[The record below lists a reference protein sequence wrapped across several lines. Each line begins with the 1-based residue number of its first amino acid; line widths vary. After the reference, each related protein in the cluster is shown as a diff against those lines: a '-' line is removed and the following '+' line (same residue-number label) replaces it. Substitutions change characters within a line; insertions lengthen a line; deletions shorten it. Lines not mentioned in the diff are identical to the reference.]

1 MTAYPYEYGDRRLYL
16 VDTPGF
22 DDSRCMDIEI
32 FTEIAFYLSQI
43 HKRNF
48 RLGGILYLH
57 RITDNRVSAS
67 AMRSFQLV
75 QSICGPQGAK
85 FARLVTTMWDKA
97 PDSSDIYKLAVK
109 RETELESVE
118 GYWGWMSSHG
128 SRTQRYMDTR
138 ASGLSILASL
148 LAVSDAQG
156 PVVLQLQDEII
167 NQQKGF
173 DDTAAG
179 IILNGHY
186 GTKWDHLQGELRAL
200 QTSITESSTLQ
211 SSRQLN
217 EQKLDLERQMK
228 AAEIGERGLREE
240 VESLFADKTEQHQ
253 VLFVQTQE
261 EISELSS
268 TIASLKSEL
277 QILREDSKSNT
288 PGSERQTRAPRHPPE
303 RIPSGPRSIPERG
316 SASSRPSGLR
326 GVTDLYVPDRRLQ
339 KMNKPEHLLETMS
352 EIERKEYLEKKLAR
366 QEKLKIVKRNTL
378 AILGMLAGGATIAA
392 GAVTMQIPVV
402 AAGIALF
409 GTSGMKLDFHKKK
422 KKVVDDKEWVVSEH
436 D

>member
-1 MTAYPYEYGDRRLYL
+1 
-16 VDTPGF
+16 
-22 DDSRCMDIEI
+22 
-32 FTEIAFYLSQI
+32 
-43 HKRNF
+43 
-48 RLGGILYLH
+48 
-57 RITDNRVSAS
+57 
-67 AMRSFQLV
+67 
-75 QSICGPQGAK
+75 
-85 FARLVTTMWDKA
+85 MWDKT
-97 PDSSDIYKLAVK
+97 PESSDIYKLAVK

-148 LAVSDAQG
+148 LAASDSQG
-156 PVVLQLQDEII
+156 PVVLQLQEEVVD
-167 NQQKGF
+167 QQKGF

-179 IILNGHY
+179 VVLNEHY
-186 GTKWDHLQGELRAL
+186 GTKWDRLQGELRSL
-200 QTSITESSTLQ
+200 QTSIIGSSTLQ
-211 SSRQLN
+211 SSQQLQ

-228 AAEIGERGLREE
+228 AAEIGERGLRQG

-253 VLFVQTQE
+253 VLLVQTQE
-261 EISELSS
+261 EISEISS

-288 PGSERQTRAPRHPPE
+288 PASERQTRAPRHPPE
-303 RIPSGPRSIPERG
+303 RIPSGPQSMPERG
-316 SASSRPSGLR
+316 SASSRPSDLR
-326 GVTDLYVPDRRLQ
+326 RRTGSYVLSRRLQ
-339 KMNKPEHLLETMS
+339 KLNRHEYLLEAMS
-352 EIERKEYLEKKLAR
+352 ESERREYLEKKLAR

-422 KKVVDDKEWVVSEH
+422 KVVDDKEWVVSEH